1 VAVLALQAAFA
12 GLLDRAPARDATV
25 VVNNI
30 VELAVVAA
38 CFRTAR
44 RFRGA
49 ERRWRLLIGAW
60 AVGSALATVLTAAA
74 LFTAGAQATRASPA
88 YFLVL
93 VPCFAALA
101 GLLSLPTDPPYG
113 PAEGRTTAARSSYR
127 WHVVTVLDGLLIV
140 GSIVL
145 LAWGTVLARLVPA
158 RGLDRMAFVLTLSY
172 TVTNMILVITVALI
186 VSFRRPRSPAILG
199 LLGGG
204 LVVNAI
210 VGVALIYGSL
220 LHHTVFLP
228 WHIAAFSTAFVL
240 ILLSALVPV
249 RASPRVGDER
259 PPGRRATWAHALLP
273 YAVLVAAGL
282 LVLSRLTTGSRTDR
296 VETYGIVALLVVAL
310 VRQMVTL
317 AENTRLLTEIRDR
330 EQEVRHQAYHD
341 PLTGLANRT
350 LFNRRLERALTRDPV
365 GVASPASGTPISVL
379 FIDLDHFKQ
388 VNDVYGHAA
397 GDELLRISA
406 QRLRADTRATDT
418 VARLGGDEFAVIL
431 EGRDPGTVR
440 DIGERLAAGIQVPCV
455 LAGRRYTPR
464 ASVGLVTATLRDP
477 DQPVSPEVLLH
488 EADLA
493 MYAAKRLRAGTLVVY
508 QPDQDRAERDLP
520 DTPRPHHR
528 QAHGR
533 FIGPALDAAGRLLAH
548 PQPRGQ
554 HRQHLG
560 G

>member
-25 VVNNI
+25 VVNSVI
-30 VELAVVAA
+30 ELAVVAA

-60 AVGSALATVLTAAA
+60 AVGSALATILTAVA
-74 LFTAGAQATRASPA
+74 LFTVGAQGARASPG

-101 GLLSLPTDPPYG
+101 GLLSLPMDPLYG
-113 PAEGRTTAARSSYR
+113 PPEGRTTAARTYR

-145 LAWGTVLARLVPA
+145 LAWGAVLGRLVPV
-158 RGLDRMAFVLTLSY
+158 RGLNRLAFAVTLSY
-172 TVTNMILVITVALI
+172 TAANMILVITVALI
-186 VSFRRPRSPAILG
+186 VSFRRPRSPTVLA

-204 LVVNAI
+204 EVVNAV

-220 LHHTVFLP
+220 VNNTVFLP
-228 WHIAAFSTAFVL
+228 WHIAAFSTAFLLV
-240 ILLSALVPV
+240 LLSALVPV
-249 RASPRVGDER
+249 RAGPPVGDER

-282 LVLSRLTTGSRTDR
+282 LVLSKLTTGSQTDR
-296 VETYGIVALLVVAL
+296 VETYGMVALLVVAL

-317 AENTRLLTEIRDR
+317 AENTRLLAEIRER

-341 PLTGLANRT
+341 TLTGLANRT
-350 LFNRRLERALTRDPV
+350 LFNRRLERALTPDQAGVPDPA
-365 GVASPASGTPISVL
+365 GGIPISVL

-406 QRLRADTRATDT
+406 QRLRAGTRATDT

-431 EGRDPGTVR
+431 EGRAPGTVR
-440 DIGERLAAGIQVPCV
+440 DIGERLAAGIQVPCL
-455 LAGRRYTPR
+455 LAGRQYTPR
-464 ASVGLVTATLRDP
+464 ASVGLVTATIQDP
-477 DQPVSPEVLLH
+477 DRQVSPEVLLH

-493 MYAAKRLRAGTLVVY
+493 MYAAKRLRAGRLVVY
-508 QPDQDRAERDLP
+508 QPGQDGPERDLP
-520 DTPRPHHR
+520 DVARPDHR
-528 QAHGR
+528 SADGR
-533 FIGPALDAAGRLLAH
+533 FIAPALAAAGRFLSH
-548 PQPRGQ
+548 PPPCGRHRPHLRG
-554 HRQHLG
+554 
-560 G
+560 